1 MSNPI
6 NISIK
11 ELKKQI
17 LKERKFLDDLLLN
30 NNLKE
35 IDRNWKKYIVSI
47 FFIDILKITEDLVAL
62 LENGSGYVD
71 SVATRLLVERYIYFK
86 YILRGKNQSRFNN
99 WMLKNHRKEKSMIGK
114 ILGNINNNKIEEQKK
129 FINKTELSK
138 HIKFLNE
145 EISKVNKQTAKSE
158 EFDFS
163 DMIAKLDV
171 NRKDKLNHYLYYV
184 VYPFLSS
191 DVHGSARS
199 MASHIKMGSQ
209 SIILNE
215 KKDKPELLSTALYI
229 NKEIFKI
236 VKKHFNNQR

>member
-1 MSNPI
+1 MSNPK

-11 ELKKQI
+11 GLKKQI

-47 FFIDILKITEDLVAL
+47 FFIDILKITEDLVVL
-62 LENGSGYVD
+62 LESGSGYVD

-86 YILRGKNQSRFNN
+86 YILKGKNQGRFNN
-99 WMLKNHRKEKSMIGK
+99 WILKNYRKEKSMIGK
-114 ILGNINNNKIEEQKK
+114 ILGNINNHKIEEEKK

-145 EISKVNKQTAKSE
+145 EISKVSKQTTKSE

-163 DMIAKLDV
+163 DMITELDV

-184 VYPFLSS
+184 VYPLLSS

-199 MASHIKMGSQ
+199 MESHFKKEEQ
-209 SIILNE
+209 NVILNE
-215 KKDKPELLSTALYI
+215 KKDKPELLTTALYI
-229 NKEIFKI
+229 NKEIFKV
-236 VKKHFNNQR
+236 VKKTF